1 MTPEGS
7 SKRNRTIGNS
17 ADSTAPKQKKWQE
30 AISENTHTRVSSS
43 AHLRKIKNA
52 SSEEITITPPNWS
65 EPPRLPAYIVR
76 RYRRVKRDHQATT
89 EEVLND

>member
-7 SKRNRTIGNS
+7 SKRNRTIGKS

-30 AISENTHTRVSSS
+30 SISENTHNRVSSS
-43 AHLRKIKNA
+43 AHLRKTKKA
-52 SSEEITITPPNWS
+52 SSKEITVTPPSWP

-76 RYRRVKRDHQATT
+76 RYGRLKS
-89 EEVLND
+89 LNGGGAN